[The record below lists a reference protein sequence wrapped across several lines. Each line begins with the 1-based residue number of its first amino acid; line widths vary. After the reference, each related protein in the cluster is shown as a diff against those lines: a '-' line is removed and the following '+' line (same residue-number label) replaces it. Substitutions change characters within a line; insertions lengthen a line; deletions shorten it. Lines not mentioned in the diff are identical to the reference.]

1 MTKRRRGTDKDAEET
16 EDGTRTAR
24 TRAATAVNKVGLRL
38 AALPPDALDQLEL
51 PQELRE
57 AIDRCQKMKLRGRSR
72 QKRLICKLL
81 RAEDHEAIT
90 KRTEALEAAIRR
102 SRE

>member
-1 MTKRRRGTDKDAEET
+1 MTKRRRGTDKDGEET

-38 AALPPDALDQLEL
+38 AALPPEALDQLEL
-51 PQELRE
+51 SQELRE
-57 AIDRCQKMKLRGRSR
+57 AIDLCQKMKLRGRSR

-90 KRTEALEAAIRR
+90 RRTEALEAAIRR